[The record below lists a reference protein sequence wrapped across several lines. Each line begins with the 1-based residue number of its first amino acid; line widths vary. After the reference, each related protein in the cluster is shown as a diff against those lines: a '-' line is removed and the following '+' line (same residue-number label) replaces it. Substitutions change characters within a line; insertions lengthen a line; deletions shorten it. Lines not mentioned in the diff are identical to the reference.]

1 MDILNLLSENK
12 EAIFMLLGGLGVFLY
27 GIKLMGDSLKAYAG
41 DDLRDIIN
49 KYTSTPLKGV
59 LVGALSTVVIQSSSG
74 TTALTISLVRAGLMD
89 LRQAIGVIM
98 GANIGTTI
106 TAFLL
111 GLAIKD
117 YALPIMFIGAAIFM
131 FASDRKKGLIGQ
143 IVFGFGSLFYGMVLM
158 ETPLKE
164 LANTPWFTDVMTTV
178 AANPLLGVLIGT
190 GLTMLVQS
198 SSATIGILEGLYAT
212 GALGFPVAVS
222 ILLGDNIGTTI
233 TSILASL
240 GGSKDA
246 KRAALSHVFF
256 NIFGSIVFF
265 IIFFVFNGIVVWEHI
280 VSGLKPEMQ
289 IAMTHLTFNFTVTF
303 MLIWF
308 VKQIEQMVKTIIPVG
323 DDEQEVNINDHFLD
337 LQLAQQAPALAIDQA
352 REGLINLAM
361 TVETQMQSGLKYIDT
376 NEKLSYESV
385 LQLEIGINAL
395 DKKLKTF
402 FMELSAKDL
411 NEEDSKALNS
421 YMYSINEFERIGDLT
436 EKIVINIKR
445 LNDEKEGLSDEAIHE
460 IKKMFVVALSSAK
473 KARQLYETGNV
484 ILAGRIVE
492 KEHQLDRMERKY
504 YRAHLTRVKEGEC
517 TGKNAI
523 EYVDLISDIE
533 RIGDHSQ
540 NISEYFTNAN
550 QILTEAEEDF
560 DISELLHDLQVETE
574 K

>member
-1 MDILNLLSENK
+1 MDIFQFLADNK
-12 EAIFMLLGGLGVFLY
+12 ESFFMLLGGLGVFLY

-49 KYTSTPLKGV
+49 KYTSSPLKGV

-117 YALPIMFIGAAIFM
+117 YALPIMFVGAAIFM
-131 FASDRKKGLIGQ
+131 FSSDRKKSLIGQ
-143 IVFGFGSLFYGMVLM
+143 IIFGFGALFYGMVLM

-164 LANTPWFTDVMTTV
+164 LATTPWFTDVMTTV

-222 ILLGDNIGTTI
+222 ILLGDNLGTTI

-246 KRAALSHVFF
+246 KRAALSHVMF
-256 NIFGSIVFF
+256 NLFGSILFF
-265 IIFFVFNGIVVWEHI
+265 IILYVFNGIVIWEH
-280 VSGLKPEMQ
+280 VLSGLKPEMQ
-289 IAMTHLTFNFTVTF
+289 IAMTHLTFNFSVTF
-303 MLIWF
+303 ILIWF
-308 VKQIEQMVKTIIPVG
+308 VKYIEIAVKTVIPVG
-323 DDEQEVNINDHFLD
+323 EDEKEIDINDHFLD

-352 REGLINLAM
+352 RSGLINLAL
-361 TVETQMQSGLKYIDT
+361 TVETQMKSALAYID
-376 NEKLSYESV
+376 NKEKLDYESV

-411 NEEDSKALNS
+411 NDEDSKALS
-421 YMYSINEFERIGDLT
+421 GYMYSINEFERIGDLT
-436 EKIVINIKR
+436 EKIIINIQR
-445 LNDEKEGLSDEAIHE
+445 LNSEKNNLSDEATNE

-473 KARQLYETGNV
+473 KARQLYETAD
-484 ILAGRIVE
+484 ITLAGRIVE
-492 KEHQLDRMERKY
+492 KERQLDRMERKY
-504 YRAHLTRVKEGEC
+504 YKAHLSRVKEGTC

-533 RIGDHSQ
+533 RIGDHAE
-540 NISEYFTNAN
+540 NVSEYFTNAN
-550 QILTEAEEDF
+550 QILTDAEEDF
-560 DISELLHDLQVETE
+560 DISELLNDIHA
-574 K
+574 

>member
-1 MDILNLLSENK
+1 MDIFQILAENK
-12 EAIFMLLGGLGVFLY
+12 ESIFMLLGGLGVFLY

-49 KYTSTPLKGV
+49 KYTSSPLKGV
-59 LVGALSTVVIQSSSG
+59 VVGALSTVVIQSSSG

-117 YALPIMFIGAAIFM
+117 YALPIMFVGAAIFM
-131 FASDRKKGLIGQ
+131 FSSNRKKSLIGQ
-143 IVFGFGSLFYGMVLM
+143 IIFGFGALFYGMVLM

-164 LANTPWFTDVMTTV
+164 LAHTPWFADIMTTV

-222 ILLGDNIGTTI
+222 ILLGDNLGTTI

-256 NIFGSIVFF
+256 NLFGSILFF
-265 IIFFVFNGIVVWEHI
+265 IVLYGLNGISIWENV
-280 VSGLKPEMQ
+280 VSGLRPEMQ
-289 IAMTHLTFNFTVTF
+289 IAMTHLTFNFSVTF
-303 MLIWF
+303 ILIWF
-308 VKQIEQMVKTIIPVG
+308 VKYIEQAVKTVIPVG
-323 DDEQEVNINDHFLD
+323 EDEKELDINDHYLD

-352 REGLINLAM
+352 RQGLINLAL
-361 TVETQMQSGLKYIDT
+361 TVETQMKSALAYID
-376 NEKLSYESV
+376 NGEKLDCESV
-385 LQLEIGINAL
+385 AQLEIGINAL

-411 NEEDSKALNS
+411 NDEDSKALS
-421 YMYSINEFERIGDLT
+421 GYMYSINEFERIGDLT
-436 EKIVINIKR
+436 EKIVLNIQR
-445 LNDEKEGLSDEAIHE
+445 LNAEKNKLSDEAVHE

-473 KARQLYETGNV
+473 KARQLYESGDV
-484 ILAGRIVE
+484 ALAGRIVE
-492 KEHQLDRMERKY
+492 KERQLDRMERKY
-504 YRAHLTRVKEGEC
+504 YKAHLGRVKEGTC

-533 RIGDHSQ
+533 RIGDHAE

-550 QILTEAEEDF
+550 QILTDAEEDF
-560 DISELLHDLQVETE
+560 DISELLHDIHA
-574 K
+574 

>member
-1 MDILNLLSENK
+1 MNIFELISENK
-12 EAIFMLLGGLGVFLY
+12 EALFMLLGGLGVFLY

-49 KYTSTPLKGV
+49 KYTSSPLKGV
-59 LVGALSTVVIQSSSG
+59 IVGALSTVVIQSSSG

-98 GANIGTTI
+98 GANIGTTV

-117 YALPIMFIGAAIFM
+117 YALPIMFVGAAIFM
-131 FASDRKKGLIGQ
+131 FSSDRKKSLIGQ

-164 LANTPWFTDVMTTV
+164 LANTPWFSDVMTTV
-178 AANPLLGVLIGT
+178 AANPILGILIGT
-190 GLTMLVQS
+190 ALTVLVQS
-198 SSATIGILEGLYAT
+198 SSATIGILEGLYAA
-212 GALGFPVAVS
+212 GAFSFPVAVS
-222 ILLGDNIGTTI
+222 VLLGDNLGTTI

-256 NIFGSIVFF
+256 NLFGSIIFF
-265 IIFFVFNGIVVWEHI
+265 IIFYGLGGIELWERI
-280 VSGLKPEMQ
+280 MSGLKPEMQ
-289 IAMTHLTFNFTVTF
+289 IAMTHLMFNFSVTLI
-303 MLIWF
+303 LIWF
-308 VKQIEQMVKTIIPVG
+308 VKQIEFTVKKIIPVG
-323 DDEQEVNINDHFLD
+323 SDEEDININDHYLD

-361 TVETQMQSGLKYIDT
+361 SVESQMTSALNYIDSPD
-376 NEKLSYESV
+376 KLSYETV
-385 LQLEIGINAL
+385 IQLEIGINAL
-395 DKKLKTF
+395 DKKLKMF

-411 NEEDSKALNS
+411 NEDDSKSLNA

-436 EKIVINIKR
+436 EKIVLNVSR
-445 LNDEKEGLSDEAIHE
+445 LNEEKEKLSSEAMHE
-460 IKKMFVVALSSAK
+460 IKKMFVVALSTAK
-473 KARQLYETGNV
+473 KARQLYEKEDETLV
-484 ILAGRIVE
+484 GRIIE
-492 KEHQLDRMERKY
+492 KERQLDRMERKY
-504 YRAHLTRVKEGEC
+504 YKAHLSRVKLGEC

-533 RIGDHSQ
+533 RIGDHAE

-550 QILTEAEEDF
+550 QILTDAEEDF
-560 DISELLHDLQVETE
+560 DISELLHDIHN
-574 K
+574 

>member
-1 MDILNLLSENK
+1 MDIFQLLSEHK
-12 EAIFMLLGGLGVFLY
+12 ESLFMLLGGLGVFLY

-98 GANIGTTI
+98 GANIGTTV

-117 YALPIMFIGAAIFM
+117 YALPIMFVGAAIFM
-131 FASDRKKGLIGQ
+131 FASDRKKSLIGQ
-143 IVFGFGSLFYGMVLM
+143 IIFGFGSLFFGMVLM

-164 LANTPWFTDVMTTV
+164 LASTPGFSDVMQTV
-178 AANPLLGVLIGT
+178 AANPLLGVLIGA

-222 ILLGDNIGTTI
+222 ILIGDNIGTTI

-240 GGSKDA
+240 GGSKDSQ
-246 KRAALSHVFF
+246 RAALSHVFF
-256 NIFGSIVFF
+256 NIFGSVFF
-265 IIFFVFNGIVVWEHI
+265 FTLLYVLGAIGLWEKALE
-280 VSGLKPEMQ
+280 GLKPEMQ
-289 IAMTHLTFNFTVTF
+289 IAMTHLSFNFSVTF
-303 MLIWF
+303 ILIWF
-308 VKQIEQMVKTIIPVG
+308 VPQLEFIVKKIIPVG
-323 DDEQEVNINDHFLD
+323 KDEQDIDINDHFLD
-337 LQLAQQAPALAIDQA
+337 LSLATQAPALAISQA
-352 REGLINLAM
+352 QQGLTNLALA
-361 TVETQMQSGLKYIDT
+361 VESQMKAGLEYID
-376 NEKLSYESV
+376 NGEKLPYETV
-385 LQLEIGINAL
+385 LQLEIGINTL

-402 FMELSAKDL
+402 FMELSTKDL
-411 NEEDSKALNS
+411 TDEDSKALNG

-436 EKIVINIKR
+436 EKIAINVKR
-445 LNDEKEGLSDEAIHE
+445 LREEKEGLSEDAIYE

-473 KARQLYETGNV
+473 KARQLYETNDV
-484 ILAGRIVE
+484 LLVGRIVE
-492 KEHQLDRMERKY
+492 KERQLDRMERKY
-504 YRAHLTRVKEGEC
+504 YKAHLARVKEGDC

-523 EYVDLISDIE
+523 EYIDLISDIE
-533 RIGDHSQ
+533 RIGDHAE
-540 NISEYFTNAN
+540 NVTEYYTNAN
-550 QILTEAEEDF
+550 QILTDAEEDI
-560 DISELLHDLQVETE
+560 DISELLHDIQN
-574 K
+574 

>member
-1 MDILNLLSENK
+1 MDILGLLSEHK
-12 EAIFMLLGGLGVFLY
+12 DSLFMLLGGLGVFLY

-98 GANIGTTI
+98 GANIGTTV

-111 GLAIKD
+111 GLKIKD
-117 YALPIMFIGAAIFM
+117 YALPIMFVGALVFM
-131 FASDRKKGLIGQ
+131 FSSNRKKSLIGQ
-143 IVFGFGSLFYGMVLM
+143 IIFGFGSLFYGMVLM

-164 LANTPWFTDVMTTV
+164 LAHTQGFTDVMMAV
-178 AANPLLGVLIGT
+178 AQNPLLGIIIGA

-212 GALGFPVAVS
+212 GAFGFPVAVS

-246 KRAALSHVFF
+246 KRAALSHLFF
-256 NIFGSIVFF
+256 NIFGSTVFF
-265 IIFFVFNGIVVWEHI
+265 ILLYGFGAINLLEHAL
-280 VSGLKPEMQ
+280 SGLPPEMQ
-289 IAMTHLTFNFTVTF
+289 IAMSHLTFNFTVTF

-308 VKQIEQMVKTIIPVG
+308 VAQIESFVKFVIPVS
-323 DDEQEVNINDHFLD
+323 DDEVGVTVNDNFLD
-337 LQLAQQAPALAIDQA
+337 LSLAQEAPSLAIEQA
-352 REGLINLAM
+352 RDGLINLAM
-361 TVETQMQSGLKYIDT
+361 TVETQMTAGLKYIDT
-376 NEKLSYESV
+376 FEENSKSEV
-385 LQLEIGINAL
+385 IQLEIGINAL

-411 NEEDSKALNS
+411 NEEDSKSLNG

-436 EKIVINIKR
+436 EKIVLNIAR
-445 LNDEKEGLSDEAIHE
+445 LREEKEGLSDDAISE
-460 IKKMFVVALSSAK
+460 LKKMFIVALSSAK
-473 KARQLYETGNV
+473 KSRQLYETGDITLV
-484 ILAGRIVE
+484 GRIVE
-492 KEHQLDRMERKY
+492 KEKQLDRMERKY
-504 YRAHLTRVKEGEC
+504 YKAHLSRVKEQVC

-523 EYVDLISDIE
+523 EFVDLISDIE
-533 RIGDHSQ
+533 RIGDHAE
-540 NISEYFTNAN
+540 NVSEYYTNAN
-550 QILTEAEEDF
+550 QILTDEEEDV
-560 DISELLHDLQVETE
+560 DISELLHDIHM
-574 K
+574 

>member
-1 MDILNLLSENK
+1 MDVIQFLSEYK
-12 EAIFMLLGGLGVFLY
+12 ESFFMLLGGLGVFLY

-49 KYTSTPLKGV
+49 KYTSTPIKGV
-59 LVGALSTVVIQSSSG
+59 FVGALSTVVIQSSSG

-117 YALPIMFIGAAIFM
+117 YALPIMFVGAAIFM
-131 FASDRKKGLIGQ
+131 FASDRKKSLIGQ
-143 IVFGFGSLFYGMVLM
+143 IIFGFGSLFFGMVLM
-158 ETPLKE
+158 ETPLSM
-164 LANTPWFTDVMTTV
+164 LASTPWFTDVMRTV
-178 AANPLLGVLIGT
+178 AANPFLGILIGA

-212 GALGFPVAVS
+212 GAVSFPVAVS

-256 NIFGSIVFF
+256 NIFGSVVFF
-265 IIFFVFNGIVVWEHI
+265 TLLYGFGAIDLWENALA
-280 VSGLKPEMQ
+280 GLKPEMQ
-289 IAMTHLTFNFTVTF
+289 IAMTHLTFNASVTL

-308 VKQIEQMVKTIIPVG
+308 VKQIEMIVKKIIPVG
-323 DDEQEVNINDHFLD
+323 ADETSIEVNDHFLD
-337 LQLAQQAPALAIDQA
+337 LQLAQEAPALAIGQA
-352 REGLINLAM
+352 KEGLTNMAL
-361 TVETQMQSGLKYIDT
+361 TVESQMKHALAYID
-376 NEKLSYESV
+376 NGEKLDYESV
-385 LQLEIGINAL
+385 LQYEIGINAL

-411 NEEDSKALNS
+411 NEEDSKSLNG

-436 EKIVINIKR
+436 EKIILNVNR
-445 LNDEKEGLSDEAIHE
+445 LNAEKTKLSDDATTE
-460 IKKMFVVALSSAK
+460 IKKMLVVALSSAK
-473 KARQLYETGNV
+473 KARQLHETDDITLV
-484 ILAGRIVE
+484 GRIVE
-492 KEHQLDRMERKY
+492 KEKQLDRMERKY
-504 YRAHLTRVKEGEC
+504 YKAHLSRVKQGEC

-523 EYVDLISDIE
+523 EFVDLISDIE
-533 RIGDHSQ
+533 RIGDHAQ
-540 NISEYFTNAN
+540 NISEYYTNAN

-560 DISELLHDLQVETE
+560 DISELLHDIHA
-574 K
+574 

>member
-1 MDILNLLSENK
+1 MDVIQFLSEYK
-12 EAIFMLLGGLGVFLY
+12 ESFFMLLGGLGVFLY

-49 KYTSTPLKGV
+49 KYTSTPIKGV
-59 LVGALSTVVIQSSSG
+59 FVGALSTVVIQSSSG

-117 YALPIMFIGAAIFM
+117 YALPIMFVGAAIFM
-131 FASDRKKGLIGQ
+131 FASDRKKSLIGQ
-143 IVFGFGSLFYGMVLM
+143 IIFGFGSLFFGMVLM
-158 ETPLKE
+158 ETPLSM
-164 LANTPWFTDVMTTV
+164 LASTPWFTDVMRTV
-178 AANPLLGVLIGT
+178 AANPFLGILIGA

-212 GALGFPVAVS
+212 GAVSFPVAVS

-256 NIFGSIVFF
+256 NIFGSVVFF
-265 IIFFVFNGIVVWEHI
+265 TLLYGFGAIDLWENALA
-280 VSGLKPEMQ
+280 GLKPEMQ
-289 IAMTHLTFNFTVTF
+289 IAMTHLTFNASVTL

-308 VKQIEQMVKTIIPVG
+308 VKQIEMIVKKIIPVG
-323 DDEQEVNINDHFLD
+323 ADETSIEVNDHFLD
-337 LQLAQQAPALAIDQA
+337 LQLAQEAPALAIGQA
-352 REGLINLAM
+352 KEGLTNMAL
-361 TVETQMQSGLKYIDT
+361 TVESQMKHALAYID
-376 NEKLSYESV
+376 NGEKLDYESV
-385 LQLEIGINAL
+385 LQYEIGINAL

-402 FMELSAKDL
+402 FMELSAKGL
-411 NEEDSKALNS
+411 NEEDSKSLNG

-436 EKIVINIKR
+436 EKIILNVNR
-445 LNDEKEGLSDEAIHE
+445 LNAEKTKLSDDATTE
-460 IKKMFVVALSSAK
+460 IKKMLVVALSSAK
-473 KARQLYETGNV
+473 KARQLHETDDITLV
-484 ILAGRIVE
+484 GRIVE
-492 KEHQLDRMERKY
+492 KEKQLDRMERKY
-504 YRAHLTRVKEGEC
+504 YKAHLSRVKQGEC

-523 EYVDLISDIE
+523 EFVDLISDIE
-533 RIGDHSQ
+533 RIGDHAQ
-540 NISEYFTNAN
+540 NISEYYTNAN

-560 DISELLHDLQVETE
+560 DISELLHDIHA
-574 K
+574 

>member
-1 MDILNLLSENK
+1 MNIFQFLADNK
-12 EAIFMLLGGLGVFLY
+12 ESFFMLLGGLGVFLY

-49 KYTSTPLKGV
+49 KYTSSPLKGV

-117 YALPIMFIGAAIFM
+117 YALPIMFVGAAIFM
-131 FASDRKKGLIGQ
+131 FSSNRKKSLIGQ
-143 IVFGFGSLFYGMVLM
+143 IIFGFGALFYGMVLM

-164 LANTPWFTDVMTTV
+164 LAHTPWFADVMTTV

-212 GALGFPVAVS
+212 GALGFPVAIS
-222 ILLGDNIGTTI
+222 ILLGDNLGTTI

-256 NIFGSIVFF
+256 NLFGSILFFF
-265 IIFFVFNGIVVWEHI
+265 ILYGLNAVSVWEQI
-280 VSGLKPEMQ
+280 MSPLRPEMQ
-289 IAMTHLTFNFTVTF
+289 IAMSHLTFNFSVTF
-303 MLIWF
+303 ILIWF
-308 VKQIEQMVKTIIPVG
+308 VKYIELAVKKIIPVG
-323 DDEQEVNINDHFLD
+323 DDEKELDINDHYLD

-352 REGLINLAM
+352 REGLINLAL
-361 TVETQMQSGLKYIDT
+361 TVETQMKSALAYID
-376 NEKLSYESV
+376 NGEKLDYESV

-411 NEEDSKALNS
+411 NDDDSKALS
-421 YMYSINEFERIGDLT
+421 GYMYSINEFERVGDLT
-436 EKIVINIKR
+436 EKIVINVQR
-445 LNDEKEGLSDEAIHE
+445 LQSEKNKLSDDAINE

-473 KARQLYETGNV
+473 KARQLYETADV
-484 ILAGRIVE
+484 TLAGRIVE
-492 KEHQLDRMERKY
+492 KERQLDRMERKY
-504 YRAHLTRVKEGEC
+504 YKAHLGRVKEGTC

-533 RIGDHSQ
+533 RIGDHAE

-550 QILTEAEEDF
+550 QVLTDAEEDF
-560 DISELLHDLQVETE
+560 DISELLHDIHA
-574 K
+574 

>member
-1 MDILNLLSENK
+1 MDILNFVSENRD
-12 EAIFMLLGGLGVFLY
+12 AIFMLLGGLGVFLY

-49 KYTSTPLKGV
+49 KYTSSPLKGV

-98 GANIGTTI
+98 GANIGTTV

-117 YALPIMFIGAAIFM
+117 YALPIMFIGAIIFM
-131 FASDRKKGLIGQ
+131 FNSDRKKSLIGQ
-143 IVFGFGSLFYGMVLM
+143 IIFGFGALFYGMVLM

-164 LANTPWFTDVMTTV
+164 LAHTQAFSDVMTTV

-222 ILLGDNIGTTI
+222 ILLGDNLGTTI
-233 TSILASL
+233 TSVLASL

-246 KRAALSHVFF
+246 KRAALSHVLF
-256 NIFGSIVFF
+256 NLFGSVLFF
-265 IIFFVFNGIVVWEHI
+265 TIFYGLNGINVWENV
-280 VSGLKPEMQ
+280 VSSLKPEMQ
-289 IAMTHLTFNFTVTF
+289 IAMTHLMFNFTVTF
-303 MLIWF
+303 ILIWF
-308 VKQIEQMVKTIIPVG
+308 VKYVEMAVKFAIPAS
-323 DDEQEVNINDHFLD
+323 DDEYDIEINDHYLD
-337 LQLAQQAPALAIDQA
+337 LQLTQQAPALALDQA
-352 REGLINLAM
+352 SEGLNNLAM
-361 TVETQMQSGLKYIDT
+361 SVETQMRSALKYIEDG
-376 NEKLSYESV
+376 NKLDFETV
-385 LQLEIGINAL
+385 TQLEIGINAL

-402 FMELSAKDL
+402 FMELSSKDL
-411 NEEDSKALNS
+411 NEEDSKRLS
-421 YMYSINEFERIGDLT
+421 GYMYSINEFERIGDLT
-436 EKIVINIKR
+436 EKIIFNVKR
-445 LNDEKEGLSDEAIHE
+445 LNEEKTKLSDEAITE
-460 IKKMFVVALSSAK
+460 IKKMYVVALSSTK
-473 KARQLYETGNV
+473 KARQLYETGDV

-492 KEHQLDRMERKY
+492 KERQLDRMERKY
-504 YRAHLTRVKEGEC
+504 YKAHLNRVKSGEC

-533 RIGDHSQ
+533 RIGDHAE
-540 NISEYFTNAN
+540 NISEYYTNAN
-550 QILTEAEEDF
+550 QILTDAEEDY
-560 DISELLHDLQVETE
+560 DISELLHDIHND
-574 K
+574 

>member
-1 MDILNLLSENK
+1 MDIFQLLSEHK
-12 EAIFMLLGGLGVFLY
+12 ESLFMLLGGLGVFLY

-98 GANIGTTI
+98 GANIGTTV

-117 YALPIMFIGAAIFM
+117 YALPIMFVGAAIFM
-131 FASDRKKGLIGQ
+131 FASDRKKSLIGQ
-143 IVFGFGSLFYGMVLM
+143 IIFGFGSLFFGMVLM

-164 LANTPWFTDVMTTV
+164 LASTPGFSDVMQTV
-178 AANPLLGVLIGT
+178 AANPLLGVLIGA

-222 ILLGDNIGTTI
+222 ILIGDNIGTTI

-240 GGSKDA
+240 GGSKDSQ
-246 KRAALSHVFF
+246 RAALSHVFF
-256 NIFGSIVFF
+256 NIFGSVFF
-265 IIFFVFNGIVVWEHI
+265 FTLLYVLGAIGLWEKALE
-280 VSGLKPEMQ
+280 GLKPEMQ
-289 IAMTHLTFNFTVTF
+289 IAMTHLTFNFSVTF
-303 MLIWF
+303 ILIWF
-308 VKQIEQMVKTIIPVG
+308 VPQLEFIVKKIIPV
-323 DDEQEVNINDHFLD
+323 DKDEQDVDINDHFLD
-337 LQLAQQAPALAIDQA
+337 LSLATQAPALAISQA
-352 REGLINLAM
+352 QQGLTNLALA
-361 TVETQMQSGLKYIDT
+361 VESQMKAGLEYIDSG
-376 NEKLSYESV
+376 EKLPYETV
-385 LQLEIGINAL
+385 LQLEIGINTL

-402 FMELSAKDL
+402 FMELSTKDL
-411 NEEDSKALNS
+411 TDEDSKALNG

-436 EKIVINIKR
+436 EKIAINVKR
-445 LNDEKEGLSDEAIHE
+445 LREEKEGLSEDAIYE

-473 KARQLYETGNV
+473 KARQLYETDDV
-484 ILAGRIVE
+484 LLVGRIVE
-492 KEHQLDRMERKY
+492 KERQLDRMERKY
-504 YRAHLTRVKEGEC
+504 YKAHLARVKEGDC

-523 EYVDLISDIE
+523 EYIDLISDIE
-533 RIGDHSQ
+533 RIGDHAE
-540 NISEYFTNAN
+540 NVTEYYTNAN
-550 QILTEAEEDF
+550 QILTDAEEDI
-560 DISELLHDLQVETE
+560 DISELLHDIQN
-574 K
+574 

>member
-1 MDILNLLSENK
+1 MDIFQFLGDNK
-12 EAIFMLLGGLGVFLY
+12 ESFFMLLGGLGVFLY

-49 KYTSTPLKGV
+49 KYTSSPLKGV

-117 YALPIMFIGAAIFM
+117 YALPIMFVGAAIFM
-131 FASDRKKGLIGQ
+131 FSSNRKKSLIGQ
-143 IVFGFGSLFYGMVLM
+143 IIFGFGALFYGMVLM

-164 LANTPWFTDVMTTV
+164 LASTPWFTDVMTTV
-178 AANPLLGVLIGT
+178 ASNPFLGVLIGT

-212 GALGFPVAVS
+212 GALGFPVAIS
-222 ILLGDNIGTTI
+222 ILLGDNLGTTI

-246 KRAALSHVFF
+246 KRAALSHVMF
-256 NIFGSIVFF
+256 NLFGSILFF
-265 IIFFVFNGIVVWEHI
+265 IILYVLNGISVWEHI

-289 IAMTHLTFNFTVTF
+289 IAMSHLAFNFSVTF
-303 MLIWF
+303 ILIWF
-308 VKQIEQMVKTIIPVG
+308 VRYIELAVKTVIPVG
-323 DDEQEVNINDHFLD
+323 EDEKEIDINDHYLD

-352 REGLINLAM
+352 REGLINLAL
-361 TVETQMQSGLKYIDT
+361 TVETQMKSALAYID
-376 NEKLSYESV
+376 NGEKLDYESV
-385 LQLEIGINAL
+385 VQLEIGINAL

-411 NEEDSKALNS
+411 NDDDSKALS
-421 YMYSINEFERIGDLT
+421 GYMYSINEFERIGDLT
-436 EKIVINIKR
+436 EKIILNIQR
-445 LNDEKEGLSDEAIHE
+445 LNSEKIKLSDDANNE

-473 KARQLYETGNV
+473 KARQLYESGDIT
-484 ILAGRIVE
+484 LAGRIVE
-492 KEHQLDRMERKY
+492 KERQLDRMERKY
-504 YRAHLTRVKEGEC
+504 YKAHLSRVKLGTC

-523 EYVDLISDIE
+523 EYVDLISDVE
-533 RIGDHSQ
+533 RIGDHAE

-550 QILTEAEEDF
+550 QVLTDAEEDF
-560 DISELLHDLQVETE
+560 DISELLHDIHA
-574 K
+574 

>member
-1 MDILNLLSENK
+1 MDIFQFLSDNK
-12 EAIFMLLGGLGVFLY
+12 ESFFMLLGGLGVFLY

-49 KYTSTPLKGV
+49 KYTSSPLKGV

-117 YALPIMFIGAAIFM
+117 YALPIMFVGAAIFM
-131 FASDRKKGLIGQ
+131 FSSNRKKSLIGQ
-143 IVFGFGSLFYGMVLM
+143 IIFGFGALFYGMVLM

-164 LANTPWFTDVMTTV
+164 LASTPWFTDVMTTV

-222 ILLGDNIGTTI
+222 ILLGDNLGTTI

-246 KRAALSHVFF
+246 KRAALSHVMF
-256 NIFGSIVFF
+256 NLFGSILFF
-265 IIFFVFNGIVVWEHI
+265 IILYGLNGISVWEH
-280 VSGLKPEMQ
+280 VMSGLKPEIQ
-289 IAMTHLTFNFTVTF
+289 IAMTHLTFNFSVTF
-303 MLIWF
+303 ILIWF
-308 VKQIEQMVKTIIPVG
+308 VKYIELAVKTVIPVG
-323 DDEQEVNINDHFLD
+323 EDEKELDINDHYLD

-352 REGLINLAM
+352 REGLINLAL
-361 TVETQMQSGLKYIDT
+361 TVETQMKAALAYID
-376 NEKLSYESV
+376 NGEKLDYESV

-411 NEEDSKALNS
+411 NDEDSKALS
-421 YMYSINEFERIGDLT
+421 GYMYSINEFERIGDLT
-436 EKIVINIKR
+436 EKIILNIQR
-445 LNDEKEGLSDEAIHE
+445 LNSEKTKLSDDANNE

-473 KARQLYETGNV
+473 KARQLYESGDIT
-484 ILAGRIVE
+484 LAGRIVE
-492 KEHQLDRMERKY
+492 KERQLDRMERKY
-504 YRAHLTRVKEGEC
+504 YKAHLSRVKLGTC

-523 EYVDLISDIE
+523 EYVDLISDVE
-533 RIGDHSQ
+533 RIGDHAE

-550 QILTEAEEDF
+550 QVLTDAEEDF
-560 DISELLHDLQVETE
+560 DISELLHDIHA
-574 K
+574 

>member
-1 MDILNLLSENK
+1 MDIFQFLSDNK
-12 EAIFMLLGGLGVFLY
+12 ESFFMLLGGLGVFLY

-49 KYTSTPLKGV
+49 KYTSSPLKGV

-98 GANIGTTI
+98 GANIGTTV

-117 YALPIMFIGAAIFM
+117 YALPIMFVGAAIFM
-131 FASDRKKGLIGQ
+131 FSSNRKKSLIGQ
-143 IVFGFGSLFYGMVLM
+143 IVFGFGALFYGMVLM

-164 LANTPWFTDVMTTV
+164 LASTPWFTDVMTTV
-178 AANPLLGVLIGT
+178 ASNPFLGVLIGT

-212 GALGFPVAVS
+212 GALGFPVAIS
-222 ILLGDNIGTTI
+222 ILLGDNLGTTI

-246 KRAALSHVFF
+246 KRAALSHVMF
-256 NIFGSIVFF
+256 NLFGSILFF
-265 IIFFVFNGIVVWEHI
+265 IILYVLNGISVWEHI

-289 IAMTHLTFNFTVTF
+289 IAMSHLAFNFSVTF
-303 MLIWF
+303 ILIWF
-308 VKQIEQMVKTIIPVG
+308 VRYIELAVKTVIPVG
-323 DDEQEVNINDHFLD
+323 EDEKELDINDHYLD

-352 REGLINLAM
+352 REGLINLAL
-361 TVETQMQSGLKYIDT
+361 TVETQMKSALAYID
-376 NEKLSYESV
+376 NGEKLDYESV

-411 NEEDSKALNS
+411 NDDDSKALS
-421 YMYSINEFERIGDLT
+421 GYMYSINEFERIGDLT
-436 EKIVINIKR
+436 EKIILNIQR
-445 LNDEKEGLSDEAIHE
+445 LNSEKTKLSDDANNE

-473 KARQLYETGNV
+473 KARQLYESGDIT
-484 ILAGRIVE
+484 LAGRIVE
-492 KEHQLDRMERKY
+492 KERQLDRMERKY
-504 YRAHLTRVKEGEC
+504 YKAHLSRVKLGTC

-523 EYVDLISDIE
+523 EYVDLISDVE
-533 RIGDHSQ
+533 RIGDHAE

-550 QILTEAEEDF
+550 QVLTDAEEDF
-560 DISELLHDLQVETE
+560 DISELLHDIHA
-574 K
+574 

>member
-1 MDILNLLSENK
+1 MDLFNFLSENK
-12 EAIFMLLGGLGVFLY
+12 EAFFMLLGGLGVFLY

-49 KYTSTPLKGV
+49 KYTSSPLKGV

-117 YALPIMFIGAAIFM
+117 YALPIMFVGAAIFM
-131 FASDRKKGLIGQ
+131 FSSDRKRSLIGQ

-164 LANTPWFTDVMTTV
+164 LAHTPWFTDVMTTV
-178 AANPLLGVLIGT
+178 AANPLLGILIGA

-212 GALGFPVAVS
+212 GAFSFPVAVS

-256 NIFGSIVFF
+256 NIFGSVVFF
-265 IIFFVFNGIVVWEHI
+265 IVLYVFHGINIWEHI

-289 IAMTHLTFNFTVTF
+289 IAMTHLAFNFSVTF

-308 VKQIEQMVKTIIPVG
+308 VKQIEFMVKAIIPVG
-323 DDEQEVNINDHFLD
+323 DDEQDININDHYLD

-361 TVETQMQSGLKYIDT
+361 SVETQMTAALSYIDNT
-376 NEKLSYESV
+376 DKLSYESV

-402 FMELSAKDL
+402 FMELSGKDL
-411 NEEDSKALNS
+411 NEEDAKVLSG
-421 YMYSINEFERIGDLT
+421 YMYSINEFERVGDLT
-436 EKIVINIKR
+436 EKIIINIKR
-445 LNDEKEGLSDEAIHE
+445 LCEEKDKLSPEAMHE

-473 KARQLYETGNV
+473 KARQLYETGDMS
-484 ILAGRIVE
+484 LAGRIVE
-492 KEHQLDRMERKY
+492 KERQLDRMERKY
-504 YRAHLTRVKEGEC
+504 YKAHLSRVKQGTC

-523 EYVDLISDIE
+523 EFVDLISDIE
-533 RIGDHSQ
+533 RIGDHAE
-540 NISEYFTNAN
+540 NISEYYSNAN
-550 QILTEAEEDF
+550 QILTDEEEDF
-560 DISELLHDLQVETE
+560 DISELLHDIQA
-574 K
+574 